1 MVWGEEGPIM
11 YNFRLPI
18 LVVAV
23 LTGAGLAGASAAP
36 AGALAGAESVPSGS
50 GWASS
55 VSFTNQVASSPTTGG
70 GYPVPPGQTFPN
82 PGTCRAGT
90 FDSNHSESWIAV
102 KPGTEDLVG
111 NSKFFFETYSKF
123 YDHSLGTYQIL
134 NGTPVSDNQVQGYDC
149 VSTGTQAMP
158 PSWTNVTD
166 PNVAFDTK
174 GRVYQTTLPFNAF
187 WGGSTLHPN
196 GAIDVSY
203 SDDMGQ
209 HWVKGNGG
217 QDLEH
222 APNASARQAGHVED
236 KEFIAVNDV
245 VGSPNQDH
253 VYAMWSVFNSS
264 TTKIRIAVSRD
275 RGQTFSKAV
284 TVTAPSQT
292 GPSNTYIYPS
302 VDAAGTLY
310 VAFASFPQNGKTST
324 ATLYVSHSSDDG
336 QTFAPFV
343 PAATAGVLPAVSLP
357 NTTFRDGITENF
369 TASPTYPGHL
379 YLTYEDWNGTK
390 MNVKFT
396 QSTDGGSTWSAPVT
410 VNDNVDAPG
419 VPTDQFQPSV
429 AAGPGGAV
437 AVAFYD
443 RRLACPS
450 DASILPAD
458 RGRTNF
464 CIDVSLQAYQDSG
477 NGAVPVGANVRITK
491 FSWDPQQPGQTV
503 GGLSQLVC
511 ADADCAVGF
520 IGDYFGLAVS
530 GHNIYAL
537 FVSTHYPSDVTADS
551 GGPVYYQQQ
560 VLAAVPRSDFGS
572 GF

>member
-1 MVWGEEGPIM
+1 M
-11 YNFRLPI
+11 
-18 LVVAV
+18 
-23 LTGAGLAGASAAP
+23 
-36 AGALAGAESVPSGS
+36 
-50 GWASS
+50 
-55 VSFTNQVASSPTTGG
+55 
-70 GYPVPPGQTFPN
+70 PPGQTFPD
-82 PGTCRAGT
+82 PGTCGPGSL
-90 FDSNHSESWIAV
+90 DSNHSESWIAV

-111 NSKFFFETYSKF
+111 NSKFFFGKYSKF
-123 YDHSLGTYQIL
+123 YDFYLGAISIP
-134 NGTPVSDNQVQGYDC
+134 GGKPAGDNQVQGYEC

-166 PNVAFDTK
+166 PNVAFDTE

-187 WGGSTLHPN
+187 WGGSTLHPD

-217 QDLEH
+217 QDLEQS
-222 APNASARQAGHVED
+222 PNASARQAGHVED
-236 KEFIAVNDV
+236 KQWIAVNDIIH
-245 VGSPNQDH
+245 NKYQDH
-253 VYAMWSVFNSS
+253 VYAMWSVFNDS

-284 TVTAPSQT
+284 TITAPNQT
-292 GPSNTYIYPS
+292 GPSNTFIYPS

-310 VAFASFPQNGKTST
+310 IAFASFPQNGKTST

-343 PAATAGVLPAVSLP
+343 PAATAGVLPAASLP

-369 TASPTYPGHL
+369 TASPTHPGHL
-379 YLTYEDWNGTK
+379 YLTYENWDGTQ
-390 MNVKFT
+390 MDVKFT

-410 VNDNVDAPG
+410 VNDNIDAPG

-429 AAGPGGAV
+429 AAGPDGAV

-443 RRLACPS
+443 RRLPCPGDS
-450 DASILPAD
+450 SILPAD

-464 CIDVSLQAYQDSG
+464 CIDVSLQAYKDTGSG
-477 NGAVPVGANVRITK
+477 AMPVGGNVRITK

-503 GGLSQLVC
+503 GGLSQLPC
-511 ADADCAVGF
+511 ADANCSVGF

-530 GHNIYAL
+530 GGNIYAL
-537 FVSTHYPSDVTADS
+537 FVSTHYPSDVTADG

-560 VLAAVPRSDFGS
+560 VLATVPRSDFGS
-572 GF
+572 SL

>member
-1 MVWGEEGPIM
+1 V
-11 YNFRLPI
+11 YNFRLLI

-23 LTGAGLAGASAAP
+23 LTCAGLAGASAAP
-36 AGALAGAESVPSGS
+36 AGALAGAGSVPSGS

-82 PGTCRAGT
+82 PGTCRVGT
-90 FDSNHSESWIAV
+90 FDANHSESWIAV

-187 WGGSTLHPN
+187 WGKSTLHPD

-217 QDLEH
+217 QDLEQS
-222 APNASARQAGHVED
+222 PNASARQAGHVED
-236 KEFIAVNDV
+236 KQFIAVNDV

-310 VAFASFPQNGKTST
+310 IAFASFPFPAKTST

-336 QTFAPFV
+336 KTFAPFV

-369 TASPTYPGHL
+369 TASPTYPRHL

-390 MNVKFT
+390 MDVKFT

-410 VNDNVDAPG
+410 VNDNIDAPG

-477 NGAVPVGANVRITK
+477 SGAVPVGGNVRITK

-503 GGLSQLVC
+503 GGLSQAVC

-537 FVSTHYPSDVTADS
+537 FVSTHYPSGVTADS

-560 VLAAVPRSDFGS
+560 VLATVPRSDFGS

>member
-1 MVWGEEGPIM
+1 M
-11 YNFRLPI
+11 YHFRLPI
-18 LVVAV
+18 LVAAV
-23 LTGAGLAGASAAP
+23 LTGAVLPCASAAP
-36 AGALAGAESVPSGS
+36 AVAVARAGTAPTGS
-50 GWASS
+50 AWTSS
-55 VSFTNQVASSPTTGG
+55 VSFKNQVASSPTTGG

-82 PGTCRAGT
+82 PGTCGPGSL
-90 FDSNHSESWIAV
+90 DSNHSESWIAV

-111 NSKFFFETYSKF
+111 SSKFFFDKYSKF
-123 YDHSLGTYQIL
+123 YDFYLGTYRIVPREPI
-134 NGTPVSDNQVQGYDC
+134 TDNQMQGYEC

-158 PSWTNVTD
+158 PSWTDVTD
-166 PNVAFDTK
+166 PNVAFDTE

-187 WGGSTLHPN
+187 WGGSKLHPG

-217 QDLEH
+217 QDLEQS
-222 APNASARQAGHVED
+222 PNSTATALGHSED
-236 KEFIAVNDV
+236 KQWIAVNDI
-245 VGSPNQDH
+245 VGSPDQDH
-253 VYAMWSVFNSS
+253 VYAMWSVFESG

-275 RGQTFSKAV
+275 RGQTFANAV
-284 TVTAPSQT
+284 TITAPSQT
-292 GPSNTYIYPS
+292 GVSNTYIYPS
-302 VDAAGTLY
+302 IDAAGTLY
-310 VAFASFPQNGKTST
+310 IAFASFPHPAKTST
-324 ATLYVSHSSDDG
+324 ATLFVSHSSDDG

-343 PAATAGVLPAVSLP
+343 PAATAGVLPATSLP

-458 RGRTNF
+458 QGRTNF
-464 CIDVSLQAYQDSG
+464 CIDVSLQAYKDSG
-477 NGAVPVGANVRITK
+477 SGAVPAGGNVRITK
-491 FSWDPQQPGQTV
+491 SSWDPQQPGQTV
-503 GGLSQLVC
+503 GGLSQLPC
-511 ADADCAVGF
+511 ADADCTVGF

-530 GHNIYAL
+530 GGNIYAL
-537 FVSTHYPSDVTADS
+537 FVSTHYPSDVTADG

-560 VLAAVPRSDFGS
+560 VLATVPRADFGTR
-572 GF
+572 F

>member
-1 MVWGEEGPIM
+1 MRRIRFQTV
-11 YNFRLPI
+11 
-18 LVVAV
+18 VVAI
-23 LTGAGLAGASAAP
+23 LTGAGVAVGVTAPGATAA
-36 AGALAGAESVPSGS
+36 SGP
-50 GWASS
+50 GWTSS

-82 PGTCRAGT
+82 PGTCRAGA

-111 NSKFFFETYSKF
+111 SSKFFFENYSKF
-123 YDHSLGTYQIL
+123 YDFYLGSYRIV
-134 NGTPVSDNQVQGYDC
+134 NGMPISNNQVQGYDC
-149 VSTGTQAMP
+149 VSAGTQAMP
-158 PSWTNVTD
+158 PSWTDVTD
-166 PNVAFDTK
+166 PNVAFDTQ
-174 GRVYQTTLPFNAF
+174 GRAYQTTLPFNAF

-217 QDLEH
+217 QDLEQS
-222 APNASARQAGHVED
+222 PNAVARTAGHVED
-236 KEFIAVNDV
+236 KQWIAVNDI

-292 GPSNTYIYPS
+292 GVSNTFIYPS
-302 VDAAGTLY
+302 IDAAGTLY
-310 VAFASFPQNGKTST
+310 IAFASFPHPAKTST
-324 ATLYVSHSSDDG
+324 ATLYVSRSSDDG
-336 QTFAPFV
+336 RTFAPFV
-343 PAATAGVLPAVSLP
+343 AAATVGELPTVALP

-369 TASPTYPGHL
+369 AASPTYPGHL

-396 QSTDGGSTWSAPVT
+396 QSTDRGSTWSAPVT
-410 VNDNVDAPG
+410 VNDNVDAAG

-443 RRLACPS
+443 RRRPCPN
-450 DASILPAD
+450 DPSILAAD
-458 RGRTNF
+458 VGLTNF
-464 CIDVSLQAYQDSG
+464 CIDVSLQAYKDSDTVA
-477 NGAVPVGANVRITK
+477 GAVPVGGNVRITN

-503 GGLSQLVC
+503 GGLSQLPC
-511 ADADCAVGF
+511 ADANCAVGF

-530 GHNIYAL
+530 DGNIYAL
-537 FVSTHYPSDVTADS
+537 FVSTHYPSDVTADG

-560 VLAAVPRSDFGS
+560 VLATVPRSDFGS
-572 GF
+572 KF

>member
-1 MVWGEEGPIM
+1 MWKRIVTIS
-11 YNFRLPI
+11 
-18 LVVAV
+18 AV
-23 LTGAGLAGASAAP
+23 LASGFAGAGAAAAASGP
-36 AGALAGAESVPSGS
+36 P
-50 GWASS
+50 WTSS

-82 PGTCRAGT
+82 PGTCRPGAL
-90 FDSNHSESWIAV
+90 DSNHSESWIAV

-111 NSKFFFETYSKF
+111 NSKFFFDKYSKF
-123 YDHSLGTYQIL
+123 YDHSLGTYRIL
-134 NGTPVSDNQVQGYDC
+134 GGTPVGDNQVQGYDC

-187 WGGSTLHPN
+187 WGKSTLHPD

-209 HWVKGNGG
+209 HWAKGNGG
-217 QDLEH
+217 RDLEQ

-236 KEFIAVNDV
+236 KQWIAVNAIA
-245 VGSPNQDH
+245 GNKYQDH
-253 VYAMWSVFNSS
+253 VYAMWSVVNSS

-292 GPSNTYIYPS
+292 GVSNTYIYPS
-302 VDAAGTLY
+302 IDAAGTLY
-310 VAFASFPQNGKTST
+310 IAFASFPHPAKTST

-343 PAATAGVLPAVSLP
+343 RAATVGTLPATSLP

-379 YLTYEDWNGTK
+379 YLTYENWDGTQ
-390 MNVKFT
+390 MDVKFT
-396 QSTDGGSTWSAPVT
+396 QSTDGGSNWSAPMT

-429 AAGPGGAV
+429 AAGPAGAV

-450 DASILPAD
+450 GPSILSAD
-458 RGRTNF
+458 AGRTNF
-464 CIDVSLQAYQDSG
+464 CIDVSLQAYKDNG
-477 NGAVPVGANVRITK
+477 KGAVQAGGNVRITK
-491 FSWDPQQPGQTV
+491 FSWDPQQPGQSV
-503 GGLSQLVC
+503 DGLSQLPC
-511 ADADCAVGF
+511 ADANCAVGF
-520 IGDYFGLAVS
+520 IGDYFGLAIS
-530 GHNIYAL
+530 GGNIYAL
-537 FVSTHYPSDVTADS
+537 FVSTHYPSDVTADG

-560 VLAAVPRSDFGS
+560 VLATVARSDIAS